1 MRPLSCLQS
10 SLFSASLFLLA
21 SSALAQT
28 TPYPQAAPEPMSSV
42 QVTAPVKAMLIFP
55 DQADQLAATYA
66 MSNGWRLK
74 VKPSSRFISAAIDNQ
89 KPIRLVQVERDKFVS
104 GDGKVTMQFNL
115 GEWGDDMTMSYVP
128 GNDLAQVITVS
139 TTRMAQR

>member
-1 MRPLSCLQS
+1 MRPLSL
-10 SLFSASLFLLA
+10 LLPAALFLVA
-21 SSALAQT
+21 SSSLAQT
-28 TPYPQAAPEPMSSV
+28 TPYPQPAPEPMSTV
-42 QVTAPVKAMLIFP
+42 QVTAPVKAMPIFG
-55 DQADQLAATYA
+55 DQAEQLAATYA

-74 VKPSSRFISAAIDNQ
+74 VKPSSRFISAVIDNE

-128 GNDLAQVITVS
+128 GQDLAQVIVVS
-139 TTRMAQR
+139 TRMAQR

>member
-1 MRPLSCLQS
+1 MRPLYL
-10 SLFSASLFLLA
+10 LPASLLLLA

-28 TPYPQAAPEPMSSV
+28 LPYPKAAAEPISTV
-42 QVTAPVKAMLIFP
+42 EVTAPVKTLPIFS
-55 DQADQLAATYA
+55 DQAEQLHATYA

-74 VKPSSRFISAAIDNQ
+74 VKPTNRYISAVIDNE
-89 KPIRLVQVERDKFVS
+89 KPIRLVQIERDKFVS
-104 GDGKVTMQFNL
+104 GDGKVSMQFNQ

-128 GNDLAQVITVS
+128 GNDLSQVITVS

>member
-1 MRPLSCLQS
+1 MRPLSCLLS
-10 SLFSASLFLLA
+10 TSLLLLA

-28 TPYPQAAPEPMSSV
+28 LPYPQAADEPISSV
-42 QVTAPVKAMLIFP
+42 QVTAPVKTMLIFP
-55 DQADQLAATYA
+55 DQAEQLNATYA

-74 VKPSSRFISAAIDNQ
+74 VKPSSRHISAVIDNQ

-104 GDGKVTMQFNL
+104 GDGKVSMQFNQ

-139 TTRMAQR
+139 TRMAQR